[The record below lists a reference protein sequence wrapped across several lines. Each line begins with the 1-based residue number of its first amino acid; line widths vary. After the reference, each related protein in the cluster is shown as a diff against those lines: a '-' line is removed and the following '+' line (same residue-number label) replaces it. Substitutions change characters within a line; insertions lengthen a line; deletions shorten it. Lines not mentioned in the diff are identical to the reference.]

1 MSPQAFSLAI
11 SLIPGI
17 GDILA
22 KQLLS
27 YFGSP
32 EAVFKAPKGKL
43 LRVPGIGEVLSN
55 EILKKNTFKSAQR
68 LLQDAIDFDTRLLFY
83 NDPDYPS
90 LLKELV
96 DSPFYLFWKGKA
108 APAMHRPIAIVGT
121 RQCTEYGKRMT
132 EQLIADLL
140 PYRPTI
146 VSGLAYGIDI
156 VAHRSALHYGLPTV
170 AVLGSGLKRI
180 YPSQHQKY
188 VNDIMENGALVSEY
202 ALERDPEAA
211 HFPARNR
218 IVAGMCEAV
227 IVIEAAKSGGALI
240 TAEIA
245 NSYNREVF
253 AFPGNI
259 GNKYS
264 EGCNYLISQ
273 NKAAIFSNI
282 KELAIN
288 LGWEAESN
296 KPFVLPKDLTLL
308 SDKEK
313 GIYSLLKDSG
323 EIQIDPLAWKSQ
335 LSVNELASV
344 LLNMELKGFVKVLPG
359 KKYSLC

>member
-1 MSPQAFSLAI
+1 MSPQEFSLAI

-17 GDILA
+17 GDVLA
-22 KQLLS
+22 KQLLA
-27 YFGSP
+27 YFGSA

-43 LRVPGIGEVLSN
+43 LRVPGIGEILSS
-55 EILKKNTFKSAQR
+55 EILKRNTLDVAQQLYQEASA
-68 LLQDAIDFDTRLLFY
+68 FDTRLLFY
-83 NDPDYPS
+83 NEPDYPN

-108 APAMHRPIAIVGT
+108 LPTMHRPIAIVGT

-132 EQLIADLL
+132 DQLIADLV
-140 PYRPTI
+140 PYQPTI

-156 VAHRSALHYGLPTV
+156 VAHKSALHYGLPTV
-170 AVLGSGLKRI
+170 AVLGSGFKRI

-188 VNDIMENGALVSEY
+188 IHDILENGAIVSEY
-202 ALERDPEAA
+202 NLEKDPEAA

-227 IVIEAAKSGGALI
+227 IVIEAAKGGGALI

-245 NSYNREVF
+245 NSYNRDVF
-253 AFPGNI
+253 AFPGNV

-273 NKAAIFSNI
+273 NKAAIFSNV

-288 LGWEAESN
+288 LGWEAEN
-296 KPFVLPKDLTLL
+296 HKTAVVPKDLTQL

-359 KKYSLC
+359 KKYSLR

>member
-1 MSPQAFSLAI
+1 MSPQASSLAI

-22 KQLLS
+22 KQLLA
-27 YFGSP
+27 YFGSA

-55 EILKKNTFKSAQR
+55 EILKKNTLDRAAQ
-68 LLQDAIDFDTRLLFY
+68 LCQEASDFDTRLIFY
-83 NDPDYPS
+83 NEQEYPP

-96 DSPFYLFWKGKA
+96 DSPFYLFWKGSA
-108 APAMHRPIAIVGT
+108 SPNMHRPIAIVGT
-121 RQCTEYGKRMT
+121 RQCTEYGKRIT
-132 EQLIADLL
+132 EQLIADLV
-140 PYRPTI
+140 PYQPTI

-156 VAHRSALHYGLPTV
+156 IAHKAAVHHGLPTV
-170 AVLGSGLKRI
+170 AVLGSGLKRV

-188 VNDIMENGALVSEY
+188 VDDILKNGALVSEY
-202 ALERDPEAA
+202 ELLEDPEAA

-218 IVAGMCEAV
+218 IVAGMCQAV
-227 IVIEAAKSGGALI
+227 IVVEAAKEGGALI

-245 NSYNREVF
+245 NSYSRDIY
-253 AFPGNI
+253 AIPGNI

-273 NKAAIFSNI
+273 NKAAIFSNV
-282 KELAIN
+282 KELAIS
-288 LGWEAESN
+288 LGWEAESP
-296 KPFVLPKDLTLL
+296 KATTLPKDLTQL
-308 SDKEK
+308 SEKEK
-313 GIYSLLKDSG
+313 GIYSLLKDTG
-323 EIQIDPLAWKSQ
+323 EMQIDPLAWKSQ
-335 LSVNELASV
+335 LTVNELASV